1 MEKATGCQFV
11 CSIIWSSG
19 NCIQIVTCQQEHES
33 VTRACCASN
42 WPRSLTGKWSMF
54 SMVQFCFTSNLS
66 WSSRVS
72 GIFCK
77 VNTFS
82 GPSYIMRVA
91 IPEWQFTKWLV
102 RGLKWYEHLLTFL
115 VMDVMP
121 EMMILDR
128 HEFEDSMQFFSTAC
142 TVITLRS
149 TP

>member
-1 MEKATGCQFV
+1 
-11 CSIIWSSG
+11 
-19 NCIQIVTCQQEHES
+19 
-33 VTRACCASN
+33 
-42 WPRSLTGKWSMF
+42 
-54 SMVQFCFTSNLS
+54 
-66 WSSRVS
+66 
-72 GIFCK
+72 
-77 VNTFS
+77 
-82 GPSYIMRVA
+82 MRVAA

-128 HEFEDSMQFFSTAC
+128 HEFEDSMQFFSTAY